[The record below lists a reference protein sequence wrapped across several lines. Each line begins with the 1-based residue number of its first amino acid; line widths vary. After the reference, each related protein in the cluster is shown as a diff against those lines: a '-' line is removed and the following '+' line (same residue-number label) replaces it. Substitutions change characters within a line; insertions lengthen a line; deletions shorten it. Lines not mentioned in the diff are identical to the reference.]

1 MFITLEAKAP
11 GLPFAQMDAQLVA
24 LHRESSTSL
33 YEQIAR
39 QLLQEIQQGAFGPT
53 GKLPS
58 EAELVERFAVSRVTI
73 RLALGKLG
81 DDGVVERKQGK
92 GTYVAAQQV
101 RHDLDALRSFHDSLK
116 LQGLNPGMRLLG
128 HRLEPVP
135 DELEKLFAGHCVSV
149 ERLHF
154 VDDEPI
160 AFAVSH
166 LIEALKD
173 IDWTAMAEVPLYS
186 VLEQVTGRPVAR
198 ADIAIRAREA
208 DKALAGHLGV
218 KRGTA
223 LLVMERTSW
232 FADGTCCDR
241 STFFIRPERYAFV
254 LSGVF
259 TTRSRV

>member
-1 MFITLEAKAP
+1 MTL
-11 GLPFAQMDAQLVA
+11 Q
-24 LHRESSTSL
+24 RESSTSL
-33 YEQIAR
+33 YEQIAQ
-39 QLLQEIQQGAFGPT
+39 QLLQEIQQGAFGAS

-101 RHDLDALRSFHDSLK
+101 RHDLDALRSFNESLL
-116 LQGLNPGMRLLG
+116 LQGLKPSMRLLG
-128 HRLEPVP
+128 HRQLAVP
-135 DELEKLFAGHCVSV
+135 AELENLFKGHCVSV

-160 AFAVSH
+160 AFAVSY
-166 LIEALKD
+166 LVEALGSV
-173 IDWTAMAEVPLYS
+173 DWTQMAQVPLYS
-186 VLEQVTGRPVAR
+186 VLEQVTGRPVTR

-208 DKALAGHLGV
+208 DKVLAEQLGV

-232 FADGTCCDR
+232 FSDGQCCDR

-259 TTRSRV
+259 KPR

>member
-1 MFITLEAKAP
+1 MTL
-11 GLPFAQMDAQLVA
+11 Q
-24 LHRESSTSL
+24 RESSTSL
-33 YEQIAR
+33 YEQIAQ

-58 EAELVERFAVSRVTI
+58 EAELVARFAVSRVTI

-101 RHDLDALRSFHDSLK
+101 RHDLDALRSFHESLL
-116 LQGLNPGMRLLG
+116 LQGLNPSMRLLS
-128 HRLEPVP
+128 HRLGSVP
-135 DELEKLFAGHCVSV
+135 AELTELFEGGCASV

-160 AFAVSH
+160 AFAVSY
-166 LIEALKD
+166 LVGEVAGV
-173 IDWTAMAEVPLYS
+173 DWSAMAEVPLYS
-186 VLEQVTGRPVAR
+186 VLEQITGRPVAR

-208 DKALAGHLGV
+208 DKVLAEHLGV
-218 KRGTA
+218 RRGTA

-232 FADGTCCDR
+232 FGDGQCCDR

-259 TTRSRV
+259 KTR

>member
-1 MFITLEAKAP
+1 MTL
-11 GLPFAQMDAQLVA
+11 Q
-24 LHRESSTSL
+24 RESATSL

-39 QLLQEIQQGAFGPT
+39 QLLQEIRQGAFGPT

-101 RHDLDALRSFHDSLK
+101 RHDLDALRSFHESLL
-116 LQGLNPGMRLLG
+116 LQGLKPSMRLLG
-128 HRLEPVP
+128 HRLEAVP
-135 DELEKLFAGHCVSV
+135 AELGALFAGQCVSV

-166 LIEALKD
+166 LVSDVAGV
-173 IDWTAMAEVPLYS
+173 DWNEMAEVPLYS

-232 FADGTCCDR
+232 FGDDQCCDR
-241 STFFIRPERYAFV
+241 STFYIRPERYAFV

-259 TTRSRV
+259 KSR

>member
-1 MFITLEAKAP
+1 MNL
-11 GLPFAQMDAQLVA
+11 Q
-24 LHRESSTSL
+24 RESSTSL
-33 YEQIAR
+33 YEQIAQ

-58 EAELVERFAVSRVTI
+58 EAELVARFAVSRVTI

-101 RHDLDALRSFHDSLK
+101 RHDLDALRSFHESLL
-116 LQGLNPGMRLLG
+116 LQGLKPSMRLLG
-128 HRLEPVP
+128 HQLQAVP
-135 DELEKLFAGHCVSV
+135 GELEGLFSGQNVRV

-166 LIEALKD
+166 LIDDLAEV
-173 IDWTAMAEVPLYS
+173 DWQAMQSVPLYS
-186 VLEQVTGRPVAR
+186 VLERVTGRPVVR
-198 ADIAIRAREA
+198 ADMAIRAREA
-208 DKALAGHLGV
+208 DAALARHLHV

-232 FADGTCCDR
+232 FEDSTCCDR
-241 STFFIRPERYAFV
+241 TTFFIRPERYAFV

-259 TTRSRV
+259 KTKG